1 VKRISSLIGEVPN
14 SIQLAES
21 SRLIDA
27 YDCTKSKTG
36 FIDKTGKFVIEPKF
50 DNAGPFS
57 EGLARA
63 TITEGGEEKLGFIDH
78 SGIVEGFIMTQL
90 LFLALFFFLTFPVSA
105 EKETPKIDLR
115 VNGVGAWTPYSTV
128 INKLGKPLRSKKVRT
143 PANLS
148 CSGEDETTLTLFYS
162 GLEVNLLGSGKGR
175 SLEVY
180 SFIVTSPKWSASGVN
195 IGADIKQVLVKF
207 GEPDFKEESSK
218 ETAFVYSMKDGI
230 GAVTFS
236 FRHGKLIEISMEGT
250 LC

>member
-1 VKRISSLIGEVPN
+1 
-14 SIQLAES
+14 
-21 SRLIDA
+21 
-27 YDCTKSKTG
+27 
-36 FIDKTGKFVIEPKF
+36 
-50 DNAGPFS
+50 
-57 EGLARA
+57 
-63 TITEGGEEKLGFIDH
+63 
-78 SGIVEGFIMTQL
+78 VEGFIMTQL

-128 INKLGKPLRSKKVRT
+128 INKLGKPLRSKNVRT

-162 GLEVNLLGSGKGR
+162 GLEVNLLGSSKGR

-218 ETAFVYSMKDGI
+218 ETAFVYSMNDGI